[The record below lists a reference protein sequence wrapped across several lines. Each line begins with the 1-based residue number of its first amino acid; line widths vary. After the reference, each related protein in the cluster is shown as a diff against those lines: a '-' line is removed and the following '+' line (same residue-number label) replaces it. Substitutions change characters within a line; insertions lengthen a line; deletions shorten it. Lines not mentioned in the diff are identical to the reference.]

1 MERIGATEDVSLLAT
16 TSTTDSSLTQKNLAM
31 EEMSSDGGGFATS
44 LFDAQ
49 DSCYGEVLLMPQTAD
64 ATHLS
69 HALFRKQIRFL
80 SFSASSDRCS
90 PLLVLHT
97 IGSRVMFKL
106 VPCTQQ
112 RQQLALTDAT
122 RRRLNSLHSCCLAES
137 KTAVVP
143 VEEAGGLEIHLV
155 AMPVSQTH
163 LENGGEHACF
173 WGVLVGEEAMYNSC
187 LALLNLRCLAMVLD
201 LDETLIV
208 ANTMKTFDD
217 RIDVLSRRRRS
228 LQQQQQIG
236 QEDSSSSALKRLQED
251 KTLLEQ
257 YYKTDQV
264 FINGKLH
271 KAQSEVVA
279 PVVEGGM
286 PITRPVIRLLE
297 QHNNNL
303 ILTRIN
309 PAVRDT
315 SVLVRLR
322 PAWDDL
328 RNYLMAKKGRKRF
341 EVFIC
346 TMSERDYALEMWR
359 LLDPDSRL
367 INSQELNE
375 RVICVKSDAK
385 KSLKHVFP
393 RRLCHPKMAMVVDD
407 RLPVWEKL
415 DQPRVHQVQAF
426 QPYTSDP
433 MAETLHE
440 MPPLCIARNIAC
452 NVRAGFFKDVDEI
465 LTHQMADVRFD
476 TDVATLPKPPDVS
489 NYMMLAATESIIVSD
504 EVVPGF
510 GTISTNKKYA
520 VDGVDAVKLLAPS
533 KIIEQGTNGG
543 RLLLT
548 HHVQPHDEDLMMLP
562 SSQLVQGD
570 ALLYQQGETS
580 LSYPKRGEEV
590 HYSYLPTL
598 HRQVGGGSLA
608 REDGEVPE
616 TDIDPDTRRRLLIL
630 QHGQDYPPKLH
641 QAQEKVF
648 LSEKRSGADTL
659 AFLDD
664 EDVGGST
671 IKVVSPRE
679 TSFHASLVGMGA
691 NNNPVSALHE
701 FGQKVNAT
709 VQYRTK
715 LTTSSQLSFNVE
727 IIFGGQK
734 VGEGTGCTKKEAN
747 TMAAKDAL
755 NFLVNES
762 MNGHQQVEL
771 MSNSYSGPEEYGQL
785 SSHGRSLRDPRL
797 HAGLGPVAMD
807 DETRFVAST
816 SGYVPP
822 SSSGDY
828 RSDDGVDHTFN
839 VVSALKELCTIEGIN
854 VHFRAMPSGTLGN
867 HQVFHCQVDVAGRT
881 LGKGSGITWEKAKH
895 QAAEEALGQLRTS
908 PRFRKPG
915 GIGPTR
921 SPRRQTNK
929 RLRGG
934 QLLRDQRVSS
944 SSAPLSPVRSI
955 KSRVSGRRR
964 PKHLASI
971 F

>member
-1 MERIGATEDVSLLAT
+1 MDMI
-16 TSTTDSSLTQKNLAM
+16 
-31 EEMSSDGGGFATS
+31 SDRFVTC
-44 LFDAQ
+44 LFDAS
-49 DSCYGEVLLMPQTAD
+49 DSYGEVVLTPQTAD
-64 ATHLS
+64 AYLS
-69 HALFRKQIRFL
+69 HAFGKEIRFL

-97 IGSRVMFKL
+97 IGSGVLFKL
-106 VPCTQQ
+106 APSQ
-112 RQQLALTDAT
+112 RQLATDT
-122 RRRLNSLHSCCLAES
+122 RRLNSLHSSCLTES

-143 VEEAGGLEIHLV
+143 LEGGVEIHLV
-155 AMPVSQTH
+155 AMPVAQTQ
-163 LENGGEHACF
+163 LENGGANACF
-173 WGVLVGEEAMYNSC
+173 WGFLVEEAMYASC
-187 LALLNLRCLAMVLD
+187 LPLLNLRCLAMVLD

-217 RIDVLSRRRRS
+217 RIDALTRR
-228 LQQQQQIG
+228 LQAGRDDSG
-236 QEDSSSSALKRLQED
+236 QLLASLKRFQED
-251 KTLLEQ
+251 KAILEQ

-264 FINGKLH
+264 FNNGKLY

-286 PITRPVIRLLE
+286 QITRPIIRLLE
-297 QHNNNL
+297 HNL

-309 PAVRDT
+309 PTVRDT
-315 SVLVRLR
+315 SVLVRMR

-328 RNYLMAKKGRKRF
+328 RNYLMAKKGRRRF

-580 LSYPKRGEEV
+580 LSYPKHGEEV

-630 QHGQDYPPKLH
+630 QHGQDNPPKLH

-762 MNGHQQVEL
+762 MNGHQQVQL

-797 HAGLGPVAMD
+797 HAGLGPLAMD

>member
-1 MERIGATEDVSLLAT
+1 
-16 TSTTDSSLTQKNLAM
+16 
-31 EEMSSDGGGFATS
+31 
-44 LFDAQ
+44 
-49 DSCYGEVLLMPQTAD
+49 
-64 ATHLS
+64 
-69 HALFRKQIRFL
+69 
-80 SFSASSDRCS
+80 
-90 PLLVLHT
+90 
-97 IGSRVMFKL
+97 
-106 VPCTQQ
+106 
-112 RQQLALTDAT
+112 
-122 RRRLNSLHSCCLAES
+122 
-137 KTAVVP
+137 
-143 VEEAGGLEIHLV
+143 
-155 AMPVSQTH
+155 
-163 LENGGEHACF
+163 
-173 WGVLVGEEAMYNSC
+173 
-187 LALLNLRCLAMVLD
+187 
-201 LDETLIV
+201 
-208 ANTMKTFDD
+208 
-217 RIDVLSRRRRS
+217 
-228 LQQQQQIG
+228 
-236 QEDSSSSALKRLQED
+236 
-251 KTLLEQ
+251 
-257 YYKTDQV
+257 
-264 FINGKLH
+264 
-271 KAQSEVVA
+271 
-279 PVVEGGM
+279 
-286 PITRPVIRLLE
+286 
-297 QHNNNL
+297 
-303 ILTRIN
+303 
-309 PAVRDT
+309 
-315 SVLVRLR
+315 
-322 PAWDDL
+322 
-328 RNYLMAKKGRKRF
+328 
-341 EVFIC
+341 
-346 TMSERDYALEMWR
+346 
-359 LLDPDSRL
+359 
-367 INSQELNE
+367 
-375 RVICVKSDAK
+375 
-385 KSLKHVFP
+385 
-393 RRLCHPKMAMVVDD
+393 
-407 RLPVWEKL
+407 
-415 DQPRVHQVQAF
+415 
-426 QPYTSDP
+426 
-433 MAETLHE
+433 
-440 MPPLCIARNIAC
+440 
-452 NVRAGFFKDVDEI
+452 
-465 LTHQMADVRFD
+465 
-476 TDVATLPKPPDVS
+476 VATLPKPPDVS

-510 GTISTNKKYA
+510 GTINISKKYA

-533 KIIEQGTNGG
+533 KMIEQGTNGG

-548 HHVQPHDEDLMMLP
+548 RHVQPHDENLMMLP

-590 HYSYLPTL
+590 HYSFLPTL
-598 HRQVGGGSLA
+598 HRQVGGGPLA

-630 QHGQDYPPKLH
+630 QHGQDNPPKLH
-641 QAQEKVF
+641 QPQEKVF
-648 LSEKRSGADTL
+648 LSEKRSGVDTL

-854 VHFRAMPSGTLGN
+854 VHFRPMPSSTLGN

-895 QAAEEALGQLRTS
+895 EAAEEALGQLRTS
-908 PRFRKPG
+908 VRFRKPG

-944 SSAPLSPVRSI
+944 SSAPLSPIRSI
-955 KSRVSGRRR
+955 KSRVSARRR